1 MNKPPFD
8 AESYMTIMV
17 AALGLN
23 VEEEWKPGIID
34 NLRRSHQIAQ
44 GFLEFPLPDEIEPA
58 STFDPK

>member
-8 AESYMTIMV
+8 AESYMAIM
-17 AALGLN
+17 ATALGLDLQ
-23 VEEEWKPGIID
+23 EDWKAGVID

-44 GFLEFPLPDEIEPA
+44 GFLEFPLSDEIEPA